1 MTRRHTPERLTLDAI
16 IPHLRTK
23 RVSKRNG
30 ERHVLAH
37 CPAHDDA
44 NPSLSLTEKKAIVPP
59 PPKIGAMLGTFGAMS
74 VTCKPFRDKRRAA
87 QGRNYRKP
95 YR

>member
-16 IPHLRTK
+16 LPHLRTK

-37 CPAHDDA
+37 CLAKLLYR
-44 NPSLSLTEKKAIVPP
+44 SPP
-59 PPKIGAMLGTFGAMS
+59 TKFGAMLGTFGAMS
-74 VTCKPFRDKRRAA
+74 VPCRYHVGAISHIPPREAGKTYEGGGTT
-87 QGRNYRKP
+87 QS
-95 YR
+95 